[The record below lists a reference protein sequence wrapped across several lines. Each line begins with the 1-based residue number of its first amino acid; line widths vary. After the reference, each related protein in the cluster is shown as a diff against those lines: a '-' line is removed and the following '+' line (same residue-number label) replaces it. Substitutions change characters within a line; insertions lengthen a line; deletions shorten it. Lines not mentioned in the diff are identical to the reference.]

1 MTSSI
6 LIVDDDRDFGQAL
19 TEQLLLHEDV
29 EARVAGTGQE
39 ALEAI
44 RQRHFDALILSVDLP
59 GMDGREL
66 CRLVRREGFFRPVI
80 MLAARDSEADQI
92 LALEAGANDYI
103 MKPFKLGILLARL
116 RAHLRQHELSEDALL
131 KMGPFVLVS
140 AEKLLIDSDGKQIR
154 LTEKETRL
162 LKFLYRTRGRAV
174 SQRRLLREVWGYT
187 SDIETHTIESHVFR
201 LRQKIG
207 QDRMTTPLIVT
218 EKDGYRLAS

>member
-1 MTSSI
+1 
-6 LIVDDDRDFGQAL
+6 
-19 TEQLLLHEDV
+19 
-29 EARVAGTGQE
+29 
-39 ALEAI
+39 
-44 RQRHFDALILSVDLP
+44 
-59 GMDGREL
+59 
-66 CRLVRREGFFRPVI
+66 
-80 MLAARDSEADQI
+80 
-92 LALEAGANDYI
+92 
-103 MKPFKLGILLARL
+103 
-116 RAHLRQHELSEDALL
+116 
-131 KMGPFVLVS
+131 MGPFVLVS